1 MEYEYLQMSS
11 VHKFCKITEFYKTKR
26 EDDEN
31 FILQNSQY
39 LPATS
44 CFFKEGPYHVLI
56 CHVTLIF
63 YVTVIS

>member
-1 MEYEYLQMSS
+1 MEYEYLQMTS
-11 VHKFCKITEFYKTKR
+11 VHKYCKITGFYKAKR

-44 CFFKEGPYHVLI
+44 CFFLKKVPIMFL
-56 CHVTLIF
+56 
-63 YVTVIS
+63 SAM

>member
-11 VHKFCKITEFYKTKR
+11 VHKFCKITEFYKAKR

-44 CFFKEGPYHVLI
+44 CFF
-56 CHVTLIF
+56 
-63 YVTVIS
+63 